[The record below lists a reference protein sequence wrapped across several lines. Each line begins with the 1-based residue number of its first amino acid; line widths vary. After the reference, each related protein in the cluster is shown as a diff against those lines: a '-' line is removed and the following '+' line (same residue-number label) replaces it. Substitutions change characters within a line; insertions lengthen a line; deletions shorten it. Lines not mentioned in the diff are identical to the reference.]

1 MKVSAEARARRRA
14 NLKRLLNARSVA
26 LIGGRIMAISLA
38 YGKGLGYD
46 GDLYLINPRHEEING
61 FRCHASLDD
70 LPVTPDAAVVGVTAQ
85 TLVLNDRDLPVGY
98 MLSLGNQA
106 GVDICDGIDVALDDP
121 RVSAVGLYI
130 EGLDDVSAFEVVAR
144 RAIEKGVPLVVYKAG
159 VSEKGAAAI
168 RSHTASLAGE
178 DRFFDALFARHGVIR
193 TPSLPAL
200 IETLKLLTVSGPPP
214 GPGLGVLTVSG
225 ADCSIVN
232 DVAERHGVT
241 LPPPDPER
249 SVALDGYLG
258 GLGKAV
264 NPYDFSVGTWRDP
277 EAQMRCFSDFAKA
290 GFDSVMLMSSY
301 PLHSPW
307 SSPQNWDHGVDA
319 LIAAKRETCIHAS
332 YAVSLV
338 ETIPDYARALDRGRG
353 HAIAGARGGH
363 GVLCARKPLP

>member
-130 EGLDDVSAFEVVAR
+130 EGLDDVSAFE
-144 RAIEKGVPLVVYKAG
+144 
-159 VSEKGAAAI
+159 
-168 RSHTASLAGE
+168 
-178 DRFFDALFARHGVIR
+178 
-193 TPSLPAL
+193 
-200 IETLKLLTVSGPPP
+200 
-214 GPGLGVLTVSG
+214 
-225 ADCSIVN
+225 
-232 DVAERHGVT
+232 
-241 LPPPDPER
+241 
-249 SVALDGYLG
+249 
-258 GLGKAV
+258 
-264 NPYDFSVGTWRDP
+264 
-277 EAQMRCFSDFAKA
+277 
-290 GFDSVMLMSSY
+290 
-301 PLHSPW
+301 
-307 SSPQNWDHGVDA
+307 
-319 LIAAKRETCIHAS
+319 
-332 YAVSLV
+332 
-338 ETIPDYARALDRGRG
+338 
-353 HAIAGARGGH
+353 
-363 GVLCARKPLP
+363 